1 MLLRIQLK
9 VITKCGRMS
18 NVKKKIVLLAMLVLL
33 MGAVSIGCSKDKKT
47 DKNGNDDSAIL
58 TEKNIKNLQ
67 KRDRR
72 HKAGIYPQILLY
84 LRRV

>member
-1 MLLRIQLK
+1 MMLRIQLK
-9 VITKCGRMS
+9 VITKYGRMS
-18 NVKKKIVLLAMLVLL
+18 NVNKKILLLIMLVLL

-67 KRDRR
+67 KGKHHAEIEVKDY
-72 HKAGIYPQILLY
+72 GTI
-84 LRRV
+84 